1 MRFRPGQ
8 HLRRQSDIRAVREQ
22 GRRVDGRAFT
32 VWWRHRAPEAA
43 ANAIPAMV
51 SSKSGPEQ
59 SPERSAHSARP
70 EAPATALPPLPRA
83 AVIASIAA
91 VGPAV
96 RRNRAKRRLR
106 ELFRRHQSL
115 IPPACDLLLI
125 ARAQTVQWQFP
136 ELERVFIDACRR
148 IAPAA
153 PALRSAPLP
162 APTPIPCPFPRP

>member
-32 VWWRHRAPEAA
+32 VWWHRRPAVALDPGFDRAAGTPAAPSAQLPTR
-43 ANAIPAMV
+43 IDRLPAV
-51 SSKSGPEQ
+51 FP
-59 SPERSAHSARP
+59 SAPGRP
-70 EAPATALPPLPRA
+70 ALPSSNLPRA
-83 AVIASIAA
+83 AVVASIAA

-106 ELFRRHQSL
+106 ELFRKHQSL

-125 ARAQTVQWQFP
+125 ARASAVQWRFQ
-136 ELERVFIDACRR
+136 ELERAFVDACRR

-153 PALRSAPLP
+153 APVP
-162 APTPIPCPFPRP
+162 PTPTHD

>member
-32 VWWRHRAPEAA
+32 VWWKIRAPEA
-43 ANAIPAMV
+43 PSPPV
-51 SSKSGPEQ
+51 SESPSLLL
-59 SPERSAHSARP
+59 SPEPHSAAGNGTERF
-70 EAPATALPPLPRA
+70 LPRA

-106 ELFRRHQSL
+106 ELFRKHQDL
-115 IPPACDLLLI
+115 IPAQCDVLLI
-125 ARAQTVQWQFP
+125 ARAAAVQWDFTG
-136 ELERVFIDACRR
+136 LERTFVEACRR
-148 IAPAA
+148 IP
-153 PALRSAPLP
+153 PLETEPRSA
-162 APTPIPCPFPRP
+162 ATHD

>member
-32 VWWRHRAPEAA
+32 VWWRHRSPEAA
-43 ANAIPAMV
+43 ANAIPATF
-51 SSKSGPEQ
+51 SPNSGQ
-59 SPERSAHSARP
+59 QRSTDRPAESA
-70 EAPATALPPLPRA
+70 EAGAPASVLTPLPRA

-125 ARAQTVQWQFP
+125 ARAQTVQWKFT
-136 ELERVFIDACRR
+136 ELERTFVDACRR
-148 IAPAA
+148 IAPAPLA
-153 PALRSAPLP
+153 NRSAPSP
-162 APTPIPCPFPRP
+162 APSPSHD

>member
-32 VWWRHRAPEAA
+32 VWWRDRTQGVASE
-43 ANAIPAMV
+43 V
-51 SSKSGPEQ
+51 KSEK
-59 SPERSAHSARP
+59 
-70 EAPATALPPLPRA
+70 PRA

-106 ELFRRHQSL
+106 ELFRKHQSL
-115 IPPACDLLLI
+115 IPPECDLLLI
-125 ARAQTVQWQFP
+125 ARAQAVQWRFAD
-136 ELERVFIDACRR
+136 LERTFVDACRR
-148 IAPAA
+148 IAPS
-153 PALRSAPLP
+153 PSATRATLP
-162 APTPIPCPFPRP
+162 SAHD